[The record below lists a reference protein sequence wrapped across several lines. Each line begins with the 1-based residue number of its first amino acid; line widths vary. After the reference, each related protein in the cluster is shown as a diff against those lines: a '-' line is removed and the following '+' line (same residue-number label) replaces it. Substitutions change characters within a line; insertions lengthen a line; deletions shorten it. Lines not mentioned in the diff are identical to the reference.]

1 MQIGIVGLPYSGK
14 TTFFQTLTETL
25 LSPDALQ
32 KRDANQAVIK
42 VQDERLDKLTAI
54 FNPKKKINATIEI
67 VDLVGLQK
75 GDHSSQTFST
85 NFISKVKTN
94 DALIHVVRG
103 FRDES
108 VPHVEGDIDM
118 VRDIRTLEEEFL
130 FADMAFVENRFE
142 KIEKDMK
149 KPKAKE
155 IAIKEKAVME
165 KWNEALQ
172 NETPLRQLD
181 MTDEDKHYVKNYQP
195 LTAKPLLIA
204 LNLDEDDIANSE
216 DIVKEINS
224 KLEMKNVKIEPFFA
238 KIEMELMN
246 LPQDE
251 KAVFMEEYGL
261 SESALSRLIRSA
273 YDLLGLQSFFTVGE
287 DECRAWTIR
296 KGENAQQA
304 AGTIHT
310 DFFNKFI
317 RAEVVAYDE
326 FISNGS
332 FAKCKEN
339 GVFRLEGKEYVVQ
352 NGDIL
357 HVRHG

>member
-14 TTFFQTLTETL
+14 TTFFQTLTETQL
-25 LSPDALQ
+25 DPEALQ
-32 KRDANQAVIK
+32 KRDSNQAVIK
-42 VQDERLDKLTAI
+42 VVDNRLDELTAI
-54 FNPKKKINATIEI
+54 FNPKKKVNATIEI

-75 GDHSSQTFST
+75 GDHSSQTFTT
-85 NFISKVKTN
+85 NFMAKVKTN

-103 FRDES
+103 FGDEA
-108 VPHVEGDIDM
+108 VPHVDGSIDI

-130 FADMAFVENRFE
+130 FADMSFVENRFE

-149 KPKAKE
+149 KPKAKD
-155 IAIKEKAVME
+155 IAIKEKVIME
-165 KWNEALQ
+165 KWNDALQ
-172 NETPLRQLD
+172 NEIPLRQLE
-181 MTDEDKHYVKNYQP
+181 MNDEGKHYVKNYQP
-195 LTAKPLLIA
+195 LTAKPVLIA
-204 LNLDEDDIANSE
+204 LNLDEGDIANA
-216 DIVKEINS
+216 DKIVEEVKS
-224 KLEMKNVKIEPFFA
+224 KLDMKNVKIEPFFA

-246 LPQDE
+246 LPPDE
-251 KAVFMEEYGL
+251 KAVFMEDYGL
-261 SESALSRLIRSA
+261 KESALSRLIRSA

-287 DECRAWTIR
+287 DECRAWTIK
-296 KGENAQQA
+296 KGDNAQQA

-326 FISNGS
+326 FIKNGS
-332 FAKCKEN
+332 FAKCKEQ